1 MAAKQPVQPNQI
13 RVLDY
18 GKQPAASNLV
28 LPKSAAF
35 SSSAQW
41 THLHFEVQQQ
51 PAHDTGEHR
60 HQIHILTMVTSGTPI
75 NQLIDGKSQY
85 HLVGQNNAF
94 ILPAGTLRY
103 PDKNGHS

>member
-1 MAAKQPVQPNQI
+1 MAAEQPVQPNQI

-85 HLVGQNNAF
+85 HLVGQNNAS
-94 ILPAGTLRY
+94 G
-103 PDKNGHS
+103 SE